1 MKFYTQNIPTI
12 PEVNGDNVVPIYV
25 WIITIL
31 VLAIIALITM
41 YEKKLNKVTDR
52 LNEVIDDSITRMEKK
67 SDTEQSAIKRFNDL
81 LVQLKEIVV
90 IASR

>member
-1 MKFYTQNIPTI
+1 MKFKVQNIPTI
-12 PEVNGDNVVPIYV
+12 PEVIGDSVVPIYA
-25 WIITIL
+25 WIITVL
-31 VLAIIALITM
+31 VLALVALVVM
-41 YEKKLNKVTDR
+41 YERKLNKVTDR

-67 SDTEQSAIKRFNDL
+67 SDIEQSGLARINDM